1 MASGCCGEDA
11 LGGVEWMLDGKVV
24 VGELDHREFR
34 ELDGGVR
41 AGAVGAGLDAVV
53 HAVAVPTAG
62 RLETQG
68 R

>member
-1 MASGCCGEDA
+1 
-11 LGGVEWMLDGKVV
+11 
-24 VGELDHREFR
+24 VG
-34 ELDGGVR
+34 

-53 HAVAVPTAG
+53 HAVAVPPAG